1 MLKKILSLISILD
14 KISTYLYEK
23 RLIQQGANEAERK
36 ALLEARKAEKAADR
50 ALRNPSIIKRLQER
64 YRK

>member
-50 ALRNPSIIKRLQER
+50 ALRNPSIIKLLQER

>member
-1 MLKKILSLISILD
+1 MFRNFFVKPP
-14 KISTYLYEK
+14 EK